1 MTASCSRVSTG
12 ERACLGPIA
21 ASAVVWRLRHFW
33 TVVGLIP
40 WRRASALTLAW
51 LRCIARRTA
60 SVVVAL
66 PWRTWPIVRP
76 SPAGAEPYHQTP
88 GLNI

>member
-1 MTASCSRVSTG
+1 VSTG

-40 WRRASALTLAW
+40 WRRARGYSRSWGMSWEAAYP
-51 LRCIARRTA
+51 R
-60 SVVVAL
+60 
-66 PWRTWPIVRP
+66 
-76 SPAGAEPYHQTP
+76 
-88 GLNI
+88 

>member
-40 WRRASALTLAW
+40 WRRASALTLSW

-66 PWRTWPIVRP
+66 P
-76 SPAGAEPYHQTP
+76 
-88 GLNI
+88 